1 MNPRRKSQVNPTN
14 HNWTM
19 LLAGLLFGSALILV
33 SIWGATSQMANDA
46 AASKDVTLGTPLQIV
61 APTRMLGDVSALP
74 RGAVSHVDVV
84 YFHRTQRCTACLNAG
99 SYSRETVEAYFA
111 SHLQRGVMSFRQLN
125 VEFPENAVVT
135 RKYDASGSSL
145 YLGVL
150 MNGVEYLCPMD
161 DIWFYTNNKA
171 SFMTL
176 LQKTLTPL
184 VGGL

>member
-1 MNPRRKSQVNPTN
+1 MSKRRKSQDKPKSNSWAILVV
-14 HNWTM
+14 
-19 LLAGLLFGSALILV
+19 GLLFAGGLILV

-46 AASKDVTLGTPLQIV
+46 AASKDVTLGTPLQIA

-74 RGAVSHVDVV
+74 RGKVSHVDVV

-99 SYSRETVEAYFA
+99 SYSRETVETYFA

-150 MNGVEYLCPMD
+150 MSGIEYLCPIE

-171 SFMTL
+171 SFMTF